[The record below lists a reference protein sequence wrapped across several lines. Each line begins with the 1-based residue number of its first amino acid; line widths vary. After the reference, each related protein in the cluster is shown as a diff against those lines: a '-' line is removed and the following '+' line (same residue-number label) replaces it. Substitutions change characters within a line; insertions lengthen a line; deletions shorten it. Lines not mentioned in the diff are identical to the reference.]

1 MEKLFEQLIESAKKN
16 RKGFNRLKNAVV
28 TCEQFELASQLRNI
42 EKEAFPETEEVKMA
56 KEQAKKLNLAFRMVA
71 LNISEDVCWL
81 IAETLK
87 IHNEKQGNFSIDD
100 AANLILKKEEI
111 FLTEDN

>member
-1 MEKLFEQLIESAKKN
+1 MEQLFNQLIEAAKKN

-28 TCEQFELASQLRNI
+28 TCQQFELASQLRDI
-42 EKEAFPETEEVKMA
+42 EKEAFPETEEVKLA
-56 KEQAKKLNLAFRMVA
+56 KEQAKKLNLAFRMVE

-87 IHNEKQGNFSIDD
+87 MHNEKQDEFSIDD
-100 AANLILKKEEI
+100 AVKLRLKKEEL
-111 FLTEDN
+111 FLNE

>member
-1 MEKLFEQLIESAKKN
+1 MDKLFEQLIEAAKGN

-28 TCEQFELASQLRNI
+28 TCQQFELASKLRDI
-42 EKEAFPETEEVKMA
+42 EKEAFPETEEVKLA
-56 KEQAKKLNLAFRMVA
+56 KETAKKLNLAFRMVE

-87 IHNEKQGNFSIDD
+87 MHNEKGGEFSIDD
-100 AANLILKKEEI
+100 SVKLRLKKEEL
-111 FLTEDN
+111 FLTD

>member
-1 MEKLFEQLIESAKKN
+1 MEKLFEQLIEAAKKN

-28 TCEQFELASQLRNI
+28 TCQQFELASQLRDI
-42 EKEAFPETEEVKMA
+42 EKEAFPETEEVKLA
-56 KEQAKKLNLAFRMVA
+56 KEQAKKLNLAFRMVE

-87 IHNEKQGNFSIDD
+87 MHNEKQGKFSIDD
-100 AANLILKKEEI
+100 AVKLRLKKEEL
-111 FLTEDN
+111 FLTE

>member
-1 MEKLFEQLIESAKKN
+1 MEKLFEQLIEAAKKN

-28 TCEQFELASQLRNI
+28 TCQQFELASQLRDI
-42 EKEAFPETEEVKMA
+42 EKEAFPETEEVRLA
-56 KEQAKKLNLAFRMVA
+56 KEQAKKLNLAFRMVE

-87 IHNEKQGNFSIDD
+87 MHNEKQGKFSIEDSVK
-100 AANLILKKEEI
+100 LRLKKEEL
-111 FLTEDN
+111 FLTE

>member
-1 MEKLFEQLIESAKKN
+1 MEQLFNQLIEAAKKN

-28 TCEQFELASQLRNI
+28 TCQQFELASQLRDI
-42 EKEAFPETEEVKMA
+42 EKEAFPETEEVKLA
-56 KEQAKKLNLAFRMVA
+56 KEQAKKLNLAFRMVE

-87 IHNEKQGNFSIDD
+87 MHNEKQGEFSIDD
-100 AANLILKKEEI
+100 AVKLRCKKEEL
-111 FLTEDN
+111 FLTD